1 MTIQYAD
8 DNTPYISSNELKN
21 GLKKNGLKKSL
32 EEASKELLKWFDNNL
47 MKSNPDK
54 CNLFVST
61 NDNVAI
67 RIGNF

>member
-1 MTIQYAD
+1 MTIQYVD
-8 DNTPYISSNELKN
+8 DNTPYISSNDV
-21 GLKKNGLKKSL
+21 NGLKKSL

>member
-8 DNTPYISSNELKN
+8 DNTSYISSNDV
-21 GLKKNGLKKSL
+21 NGLKKSL
-32 EEASKELLKWFDNNL
+32 EEASKEWLKWSDDNL